1 MHIFS
6 LLVQNDL
13 GHLICILFSYW
24 SWGGEYRTLPVREAF
39 VVDILERNLTPLELL
54 RKSIDGEDE
63 NEETK
68 GMGEVTLKLKFK
80 AFEVMTLKLLL
91 V

>member
-1 MHIFS
+1 M
-6 LLVQNDL
+6 
-13 GHLICILFSYW
+13 
-24 SWGGEYRTLPVREAF
+24 
-39 VVDILERNLTPLELL
+39 VDILERNLTPLELL